1 MLKQTFPKSQPSPLR
16 ITTHTIKAT
25 FGCNE
30 PSKTLAVKPD
40 FKLNLLRLSANLEL
54 NDQIKYIEYVTKSD
68 NYIIEF
74 TDEGIT
80 DEVNIDRIN
89 MDSNIKKKIKVGD
102 KVTVDGTRTGIVTE
116 FIFIENI
123 KGENPKKKSNKDRG
137 GKFYNC
143 LTIIVE
149 PEKGFL
155 NNIKLFRNGAVSG
168 TGIKKEEN
176 GLISLNLILK
186 QINTLDVSVFSQN
199 DKTLENKNVIISN
212 YSVVLIN
219 SDYHINYKVKQLTL
233 HHKLV
238 NDYKIFSTYEPCIY
252 QGVNSKFYWNKDYL
266 GKPEYIK
273 GKCYCDK
280 MCNGKGSG
288 QGDGN
293 CKTIT
298 IAIFQSGSVIITGA
312 RSLEQIY
319 TAYNFINEIFERH
332 QDELE
337 QESAPFIQESAA
349 PRKTKNIYI
358 KKELIVGL
366 PSFIKL
372 E

>member
-16 ITTHTIKAT
+16 ITTHTIKAM

-30 PSKTLAVKPD
+30 PPETLAVKPD
-40 FKLNLLRLSANLEL
+40 FKLDLLRLSANLEL
-54 NDQIKYIEYVTKSD
+54 NDKIKYIEYVTKSD

-89 MDSNIKKKIKVGD
+89 MDSTVKKKIKVGD
-102 KVTVDGTRTGIVTE
+102 KVTVDGNRTGIVTE

-123 KGENPKKKSNKDRG
+123 KGENPKKKANKERG

-149 PEKGFL
+149 PERGFL

-176 GLISLNLILK
+176 GLISLNLILE
-186 QINTLDVSVFSQN
+186 QINKLSVPVFSQN
-199 DKTLENKNVIISN
+199 DETLDNKQVIISS

-219 SDYHINYKVKQLTL
+219 SDYHINYKVKQLAL

-252 QGVNSKFYWNKDYL
+252 QGVNSKFYWNRDYL
-266 GKPEYIK
+266 GKPGYTP
-273 GKCYCDK
+273 GKCYCK
-280 MCNGKGSG
+280 GVCNGKGSG

-337 QESAPFIQESAA
+337 QESAPFIQETAV

-358 KKELIVGL
+358 KKENILGL
-366 PSFIKL
+366 PDFITL